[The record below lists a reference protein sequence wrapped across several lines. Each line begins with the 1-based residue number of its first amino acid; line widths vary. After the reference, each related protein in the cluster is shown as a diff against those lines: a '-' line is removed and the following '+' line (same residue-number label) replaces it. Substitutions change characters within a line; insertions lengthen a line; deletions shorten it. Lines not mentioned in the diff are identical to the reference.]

1 MLGALRVRNSKG
13 IVFGIGSGFND
24 DQRRHPPKIGS
35 TVTYKFYGVSKAGT
49 PRFPIFLRERT
60 D

>member
-13 IVFGIGSGFND
+13 IVSGIGSGFND
-24 DQRRHPPKIGS
+24 DYRRHPPKIGS
-35 TVTYKFYGVSKAGT
+35 TVTYKFYGVSKAGR